1 VIKEVHFKYSK
12 GGSMLANFQDQFLSL
27 TFGGLSLGFIYV
39 LIALGYTMV
48 YGVLRMI
55 NFANSEVFMYGT
67 FATVVIIRDLFGFTQ
82 QSEPAT
88 GFRLFYIL
96 LLCLAGSMLLSGV
109 LSIFLELVAYRRL
122 RNRGSNK
129 LAPLISAI
137 GMSIVLAEFMRILT
151 DSRYVGSPRVMEK
164 SSIATIFGANLRLDN
179 VIVIVC
185 GLVLYLVLQQFVKKT
200 RLGKAIRAVSMNED
214 SAKLMGVNLNFV
226 VSGTFLVGGL
236 MTGAAGFFYTL
247 KYENTSFSIGF
258 ELGIAAFTA
267 AILGGIGNIKGAFYG
282 GISLGLVETYASFF
296 LGTQWKAVTVF
307 LILVVVLYFRP
318 NGVFGEAITQTRA

>member
-1 VIKEVHFKYSK
+1 
-12 GGSMLANFQDQFLSL
+12 
-27 TFGGLSLGFIYV
+27 
-39 LIALGYTMV
+39 MV

-55 NFANSEVFMYGT
+55 NFANSEIFMYGT
-67 FATVVIIRDLFGFTQ
+67 FATIIVIRDIFGFTQ
-82 QSEPAT
+82 QSEAAT
-88 GFRLFYIL
+88 GFRLVYIL
-96 LLCLAGSMLLSGV
+96 IFCLLGSMLMSGI
-109 LSIFLELVAYRRL
+109 LSILLELVAYRRL

-164 SSIATIFGANLRLDN
+164 KSLGNFFGAELRIDN
-179 VIVIVC
+179 VIIVVA
-185 GLVLYLVLQQFVKKT
+185 GLMLFISLSQFVQRT

-214 SAKLMGVNLNFV
+214 AAKLMGVNLNFV

-236 MTGAAGFFYTL
+236 MTGAAGFFYVL
-247 KYENTSFSIGF
+247 KYENTSFNIGF

-282 GISLGLVETYASFF
+282 GIALGLLETYASFF

-307 LILVVVLYFRP
+307 IVLVVVLYFRP

>member
-1 VIKEVHFKYSK
+1 
-12 GGSMLANFQDQFLSL
+12 MLANFQDQFLSL

-67 FATVVIIRDLFGFTQ
+67 FATVVIIRDFFGFTQ

>member
-1 VIKEVHFKYSK
+1 
-12 GGSMLANFQDQFLSL
+12 MLNNFLDQFATL
-27 TFGGLSLGFIYV
+27 TVGGLSLGFIYV

-67 FATVVIIRDLFGFTQ
+67 FATIIVIRDLFGFTQ

-96 LLCLAGSMLLSGV
+96 FLCLVASMLMSGI
-109 LSIFLELVAYRRL
+109 LSILLELVAYRRL

-164 SSIATIFGANLRLDN
+164 KSLGTFFGAELRLDN
-179 VIVIVC
+179 TIIIVA
-185 GLVLYLVLQQFVKKT
+185 GLLLFISLSQFVQRT

-214 SAKLMGVNLNFV
+214 AAKLMGVNLNFV

-236 MTGAAGFFYTL
+236 MTGAAGFFYVL
-247 KYENTSFSIGF
+247 KYENTSFNIGF

-282 GISLGLVETYASFF
+282 GIVLGLLETYASFF

-307 LILVVVLYFRP
+307 IVLVS
-318 NGVFGEAITQTRA
+318 

>member
-1 VIKEVHFKYSK
+1 
-12 GGSMLANFQDQFLSL
+12 MLSNFQDQFPSL
-27 TFGGLSLGFIYV
+27 TVGGLSLGFIYV

-55 NFANSEVFMYGT
+55 NFANSEIFMYGT
-67 FATVVIIRDLFGFTQ
+67 FATIIVIRDLFGFTQ

-88 GFRLFYIL
+88 GFRLVYIL
-96 LLCLAGSMLLSGV
+96 ILCLLASMLMSGI
-109 LSIFLELVAYRRL
+109 LSILLELVAYRRL

-151 DSRYVGSPRVMEK
+151 DSRYVGSPRVLDK
-164 SSIATIFGANLRLDN
+164 ASLGNFFGAELRVDN
-179 VIVIVC
+179 VIIVVA
-185 GLVLYLVLQQFVKKT
+185 GLILFISLSQFVQRT
-200 RLGKAIRAVSMNED
+200 RLGKAISAVSMNED
-214 SAKLMGVNLNFV
+214 AAKLMGVNLNFV

-236 MTGAAGFFYTL
+236 MTGAAGFFYVL
-247 KYENTSFSIGF
+247 KYENTSFNIGF

-282 GISLGLVETYASFF
+282 GIALGLLETYASFF

-307 LILVVVLYFRP
+307 VVLVVVLYFRP